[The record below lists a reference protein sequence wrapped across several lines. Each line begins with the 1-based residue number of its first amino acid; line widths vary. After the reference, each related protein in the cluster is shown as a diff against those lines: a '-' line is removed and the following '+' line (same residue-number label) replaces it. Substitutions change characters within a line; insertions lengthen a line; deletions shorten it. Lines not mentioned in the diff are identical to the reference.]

1 MTYLFVFLSAFAF
14 ECAYLLW
21 IRFSVDR
28 KPIRSALLSML
39 TGALSLYAMVQA
51 VHDMSYAPAV
61 ILGYGVGSYV
71 VARIGAKS

>member
-1 MTYLFVFLSAFAF
+1 MTYVLVFLSAFAF
-14 ECAYLLW
+14 EACYLLW

-51 VHDMSYAPAV
+51 VHDMRYAPA
-61 ILGYGVGSYV
+61 ILLGYGVGSYV
-71 VARIGAKS
+71 VARVGTK